1 MTIEEGSAKK
11 GGLLDSVK
19 TMASTLLAMGQTR
32 LELLSTEIE
41 EEREWLT
48 SMMVWTMIALF
59 CAAIAVVLV
68 AMLIVIIFWDS
79 YRILALTM
87 LILIFIL
94 GAGFAW
100 RVVFNMARS
109 KPRIFSSSIAEMSK
123 DREQLSSPPPYE

>member
-1 MTIEEGSAKK
+1 MTIEENSAAK

-19 TMASTLLAMGQTR
+19 ALASTLIAMGQTR

-48 SMMVWTMIALF
+48 SMMIWTLVALF
-59 CAAIAVVLV
+59 CAAIAVVLA

-79 YRILALTM
+79 YRILALSL
-87 LILIFIL
+87 LICVFIL

-100 RVVFNMARS
+100 RMVFNITRN
-109 KPRIFSSSIAEMSK
+109 KPRLFTSSIEEMSK
-123 DREQLSSPPPYE
+123 DREKLSPPYE

>member
-1 MTIEEGSAKK
+1 MTTEENSAAK

-19 TMASTLLAMGQTR
+19 ALASTLIAMGQTR

-48 SMMVWTMIALF
+48 SMMIWTLVALF
-59 CAAIAVVLV
+59 CAAIAVVLA

-79 YRILALTM
+79 YRILALSL
-87 LILIFIL
+87 LICVFIL

-100 RVVFNMARS
+100 RMVFDITRN
-109 KPRIFSSSIAEMSK
+109 KPRLFTSSLEEMSK
-123 DREQLSSPPPYE
+123 DREKLSPPYE